1 MNFNRFKKID
11 DISIKNRSEEAKLN
25 KFNMVPSPLNLSR
38 EIKENPKK
46 IKPIRIKEVF
56 FKKRKK
62 LYLIEGRLRFWS
74 WIIAFG
80 WNKKIPAL
88 VWYSKKK

>member
-1 MNFNRFKKID
+1 
-11 DISIKNRSEEAKLN
+11 
-25 KFNMVPSPLNLSR
+25 MVPSPLNLSR
-38 EIKENPKK
+38 EIKEKPKM